1 MKYISFSKVLFV
13 AIMGGAAFGH
23 HYMWQNWDFLQN
35 NPYMFIVTTIVMG
48 IILFIGAGTIAAG
61 VDSVA
66 KKSSNNSLLPISV
79 YSLIGVAIAVLGSV
93 FAPVSMIYL
102 IIGIILEIAIM
113 LVGPISIIKGQ
124 GNKKEVE

>member
-13 AIMGGAAFGH
+13 AIMGLAAFGH

-48 IILFIGAGTIAAG
+48 IILCFGVGVLAAMVNKIA
-61 VDSVA
+61 
-66 KKSSNNSLLPISV
+66 KESSNNSLVPISV

-102 IIGIILEIAIM
+102 IIGIILEILIM
-113 LVGPISIIKGQ
+113 LFGPIAVIKDL
-124 GNKKEVE
+124 

>member
-1 MKYISFSKVLFV
+1 
-13 AIMGGAAFGH
+13 
-23 HYMWQNWDFLQN
+23 
-35 NPYMFIVTTIVMG
+35 
-48 IILFIGAGTIAAG
+48 
-61 VDSVA
+61 
-66 KKSSNNSLLPISV
+66 
-79 YSLIGVAIAVLGSV
+79 LIGVAIAVLGSV

>member
-13 AIMGGAAFGH
+13 AIIGLAAFGH

-48 IILFIGAGTIAAG
+48 IILCFGVGVLAAMVNKIA
-61 VDSVA
+61 
-66 KKSSNNSLLPISV
+66 KESSNNSLVPISV

-102 IIGIILEIAIM
+102 IIGIILEILIM
-113 LVGPISIIKGQ
+113 LFGPIAVIKDL
-124 GNKKEVE
+124 

>member
-13 AIMGGAAFGH
+13 AIMGGAALGH
-23 HYMWQNWDFLQN
+23 HIMWQNWDFLQN

-48 IILFIGAGTIAAG
+48 IILFFGEGTIAAG

>member
-13 AIMGGAAFGH
+13 AIMGLAAFGH

-48 IILFIGAGTIAAG
+48 IILCFGMGVLAAMVNKIA
-61 VDSVA
+61 
-66 KKSSNNSLLPISV
+66 KESSNNSLVPISV

-102 IIGIILEIAIM
+102 IIGIILEILIM
-113 LVGPISIIKGQ
+113 LFGPIAVIKDL
-124 GNKKEVE
+124 

>member
-13 AIMGGAAFGH
+13 AIIGLAAFGH

-48 IILFIGAGTIAAG
+48 IILCFGVGVLAAMVNKIA
-61 VDSVA
+61 
-66 KKSSNNSLLPISV
+66 KESSNNSLVPISV

-102 IIGIILEIAIM
+102 IIGIILEILIM
-113 LVGPISIIKGQ
+113 IFGPIAVIKDL
-124 GNKKEVE
+124 

>member
-1 MKYISFSKVLFV
+1 
-13 AIMGGAAFGH
+13 
-23 HYMWQNWDFLQN
+23 MWQNWDFLQN